1 MKNTIMNH
9 IKKFNENVN
18 ESLDNKITY
27 EELLKNNPN
36 AIIVNSNYKSF
47 INNLGEFKIDQNHK
61 IEIHPT
67 NKPYFV
73 SDKYIICDRYV
84 TLLFEKNDD
93 SLIAI
98 IYNRGSSKPIIF
110 KNTIIISGDDS
121 IVAYD
126 VVTNEYTTQSLR

>member
-1 MKNTIMNH
+1 MNH

-18 ESLDNKITY
+18 ESIANKITY
-27 EELLKNNPN
+27 EKLLKDNPN
-36 AIIVNSNYKSF
+36 AIIVNSDYKSF
-47 INNLGEFKIDQNHK
+47 INNLGEFTINQNYK

-67 NKPYFV
+67 NKPYFI
-73 SDKYIICDRYV
+73 SDKYIIWDKYV
-84 TLLFEKNDD
+84 SLLFERNDD

-98 IYNRGSSKPIIF
+98 IYNRGYSKPIIF

-126 VVTNEYTTQSLR
+126 VVSNEYITQSLR